1 MTHFSSSQEA
11 PPDSWFVIWTESR
24 AEKKVE
30 ARIAALGLSPWL
42 PTVRERRRWSDR
54 WREVV
59 SPLFPGYLF
68 ARARSVE
75 WHKVLRTPGVLTV
88 VKQEGRPALLADGFV
103 AGLRDAIE
111 RNGAAPEPVV
121 ESVDYRAGDEVIVQ
135 DGVLKGV
142 RGVVRER
149 RSGRQLVIWV
159 SEIGRGVAF
168 TIGATLVKAAG
179 QPLPNAFSG
188 RATAV

>member
-1 MTHFSSSQEA
+1 MIQSASTQEA
-11 PPDSWFVIWTESR
+11 QPDSWFVIWTESR
-24 AEKKVE
+24 AEKRVE

-42 PTVRERRRWSDR
+42 PTVKERHRWSDR

-59 SPLFPGYLF
+59 CPVFPGYLF
-68 ARARSVE
+68 ARAWSVE

-88 VKQEGRPALLADGFV
+88 VKQGERPALLANAFV

-111 RNGAAPEPVV
+111 RNGAALEPVTDAW
-121 ESVDYRAGDEVIVQ
+121 DYRPGDEVIVQ
-135 DGVLKGV
+135 EGALAGV

-159 SEIGRGVAF
+159 SQIGRGVAF
-168 TIGATLVKAAG
+168 TIGSALVKEAG
-179 QPLPNAFSG
+179 
-188 RATAV
+188 

>member
-1 MTHFSSSQEA
+1 MIESVKAEEA
-11 PPDSWFVIWTESR
+11 QANSWFVIWTESR

-30 ARIAALGLSPWL
+30 ARLAALGLSPWL
-42 PTVRERRRWSDR
+42 PTVTERHRWSDR

-59 SPLFPGYLF
+59 CPLFPGYLF

-88 VKQEGRPALLADGFV
+88 VKRNGRPALLADGFI

-111 RNGAAPEPVV
+111 RRGVAPERVTEMAEYLP
-121 ESVDYRAGDEVIVQ
+121 GDEVIVQ
-135 DGVLKGV
+135 EGPLKGV
-142 RGVVRER
+142 RGIVRER

-159 SEIGRGVAF
+159 SEIGRGIAF
-168 TIGATLVKAAG
+168 TVGPALVKAA
-179 QPLPNAFSG
+179 S
-188 RATAV
+188 